1 MKSRHEADLERCMQ
15 LATRDGLPGCVSWV
29 MGLGDLCVVYRASQP
44 RRNPLLQKTAL
55 DIVARLKM
63 NRPIRSR
70 TEGRPVAIVAIA
82 VALLAA
88 LSGCDELKSRR
99 EIQKGNKL
107 YLEGRYREAITLYDA
122 ALERSPDLAIGHHND
137 GLAYHKLFQPG
148 TDSPQNKA
156 YAEKAA
162 FHLTKYLEQEGND
175 DQKIISLLTTIW
187 LDSGQYDKALVYWNQ
202 VLAKN
207 PNSRDVLEKL
217 ANINRQ
223 AGNFDK
229 ALEWHRKRVELET
242 DPGAKVK
249 ALTDIAQLEWSRLQ
263 KPELVDAERVA
274 VVDVGLAA
282 LQQAEKLEPKNA
294 VVHSLIAS
302 LYQHR
307 ALAHGASWA
316 KAIEVASQRY
326 HQIRFSEIQKAA
338 SGAAAPGADKS
349 STPPAPK

>member
-1 MKSRHEADLERCMQ
+1 
-15 LATRDGLPGCVSWV
+15 
-29 MGLGDLCVVYRASQP
+29 
-44 RRNPLLQKTAL
+44 
-55 DIVARLKM
+55 M
-63 NRPIRSR
+63 NRPTRSR
-70 TEGRPVAIVAIA
+70 TEGRPVALIAIA
-82 VALLAA
+82 LALLAA
-88 LSGCDELKSRR
+88 MSGCDELKSRR

-107 YLEGRYREAITLYDA
+107 YLEGRYREAIELYDA

-148 TDSPQNKA
+148 TETPQNKV

-162 FHLTKYLEQEGND
+162 DHFKKYLDEEGD

-187 LDSGQYDKALVYWNQ
+187 LDSGQYDKALAYWNQ

-223 AGNFDK
+223 AGNYDK

-326 HQIRFSEIQKAA
+326 HQIRFSEIQKAG
-338 SGAAAPGADKS
+338 GATAVAPSK
-349 STPPAPK
+349 TPPAPK

>member
-1 MKSRHEADLERCMQ
+1 MTVCLF
-15 LATRDGLPGCVSWV
+15 
-29 MGLGDLCVVYRASQP
+29 CVVYRASRP
-44 RRNPLLQKTAL
+44 RRNPLLQLSAL

-63 NRPIRSR
+63 NRLPRS
-70 TEGRPVAIVAIA
+70 RPVATFAIA
-82 VALLAA
+82 LALLAA
-88 LSGCDELKSRR
+88 LGGCDELKSRR
-99 EIQKGNKL
+99 EFQKANKL
-107 YLEGRYREAITLYDA
+107 YLEGRYKNAIELYDS
-122 ALERSPDLAIGHHND
+122 ALERSPDLAIGHHNA

-148 TDSPQNKA
+148 TDTPQNKA

-162 FHLTKYLEQEGND
+162 FHFTKYLEEEGNS

-187 LDSGQYDKALVYWNQ
+187 LDSGQFDKALAYWNQ

-326 HQIRFSEIQKAA
+326 HQIRFSEIQKAGG
-338 SGAAAPGADKS
+338 GAAPSATKS

>member
-1 MKSRHEADLERCMQ
+1 
-15 LATRDGLPGCVSWV
+15 
-29 MGLGDLCVVYRASQP
+29 
-44 RRNPLLQKTAL
+44 
-55 DIVARLKM
+55 M
-63 NRPIRSR
+63 NRPSRSGTVR
-70 TEGRPVAIVAIA
+70 RFALFAIA
-82 VALLAA
+82 ALIV
-88 LSGCDELKSRR
+88 LSGCEQLTSRR
-99 EIQKGNKL
+99 EIQQGNKL
-107 YLEGRYREAITLYDA
+107 YLEGRYAKAIEQYDA
-122 ALERSPDLAIGHHND
+122 ALKRSPDLTIGHHNA

-148 TDSPQNKA
+148 TDTPQNKA

-162 FHLTKYLEQEGND
+162 YHFTKYLEDESG

-187 LDSGQYDKALVYWNQ
+187 LDSDQYDKALKYWGDI
-202 VLAKN
+202 LAKD

-229 ALEWHRKRVELET
+229 ALEWHMKRVELEK

-249 ALTDIAQLEWSRLQ
+249 ALTDIAQMQWSRLQ

-274 VVDVGLAA
+274 VVDVGLAV
-282 LQQAEKLEPKNA
+282 LQKAEQLEPKNG
-294 VVHSLIAS
+294 VVHSLFAS

-326 HQIRFSEIQKAA
+326 HQIRFTEIQKAA
-338 SGAAAPGADKS
+338 GASATPAAGGAKPSTPSPG
-349 STPPAPK
+349 TPPAPK

>member
-1 MKSRHEADLERCMQ
+1 MAGTGS
-15 LATRDGLPGCVSWV
+15 S
-29 MGLGDLCVVYRASQP
+29 
-44 RRNPLLQKTAL
+44 
-55 DIVARLKM
+55 IFARLEM
-63 NRPIRSR
+63 NRPNRSSTAR
-70 TEGRPVAIVAIA
+70 RIALFA
-82 VALLAA
+82 VAALICLA
-88 LSGCDELKSRR
+88 GCDELTSRR

-107 YLEGRYREAITLYDA
+107 YLEGRYAKAIELYDA
-122 ALERSPDLAIGHHND
+122 ALKRSPDLTIGHHNA

-148 TDSPQNKA
+148 EETPQNTA

-162 FHLTKYLEQEGND
+162 YHFTKYLEDESG

-187 LDSGQYDKALVYWNQ
+187 LDSGQYDKAIQYWNQ

-207 PNSRDVLEKL
+207 PKSRDVLEKL

-223 AGNFDK
+223 AGKYDK
-229 ALEWHRKRVELET
+229 ALEWHMKRFELET

-249 ALTDIAQLEWSRLQ
+249 ALTDIAQMQWSRLQ
-263 KPELVDAERVA
+263 KPDLVDAERVA

-282 LQQAEKLEPKNA
+282 LQKAEQLDPKNG

-316 KAIEVASQRY
+316 KVVEVASQRY
-326 HQIRFSEIQKAA
+326 HQVRFSEIQKAL
-338 SGAAAPGADKS
+338 GGGTKPPGAGADPKS
-349 STPPAPK
+349 PKPETPPAPK

>member
-1 MKSRHEADLERCMQ
+1 
-15 LATRDGLPGCVSWV
+15 
-29 MGLGDLCVVYRASQP
+29 
-44 RRNPLLQKTAL
+44 
-55 DIVARLKM
+55 M
-63 NRPIRSR
+63 NRLPRSR
-70 TEGRPVAIVAIA
+70 RPVAAIA
-82 VALLAA
+82 IALALLAA

-99 EIQKGNKL
+99 EIQKANKL
-107 YLEGRYREAITLYDA
+107 YLEGRYNKAIELYDS
-122 ALERSPDLAIGHHND
+122 ALARSPDLAIGHHNA

-148 TDSPQNKA
+148 KEGPENKM

-162 FHLTKYLEQEGND
+162 FHFTKYLEEEGND

-187 LDSGQYDKALVYWNQ
+187 LDSDQYDKALAYWTQ

-223 AGNFDK
+223 AGNYDK
-229 ALEWHRKRVELET
+229 ALEWHRKRVGLET

-249 ALTDIAQLEWSRLQ
+249 GLLDIAQMQWSRLQ

-282 LQQAEKLEPKNA
+282 LQEAEKLEPKNS
-294 VVHSLIAS
+294 VVQSLIAS

-316 KAIEVASQRY
+316 KAVEVASQKY
-326 HQIRFSEIQKAA
+326 HQIKFSEIQKAA
-338 SGAAAPGADKS
+338 SGGAAAGGDKKAPPTS
-349 STPPAPK
+349 PTPPAPK